1 VSAVELG
8 AVANRL
14 FEGFLAPL
22 VLGGEVSPSR
32 PVGARAAL
40 AMGRERVVADSDL
53 LARVQL
59 ARMRVARRLVPVDRL
74 PEPTEPEWA
83 LGAALHDLV
92 QAAHPAFDAAFRRGG
107 PPRIL
112 DLVDATT
119 ERVPAPRN
127 VGESLSRHTWFSR
140 LLELKRTDT
149 VVRWWVGSRTFLG
162 ETPPARLSAW
172 PELRRVNVEKT
183 ARTIMDLPGAG
194 GFVDAARFGA
204 TLSGLLARTPL
215 TDLAT
220 CFRPVPVFAWGSESL
235 GLVGTGP
242 GRSLAARALA
252 LAPRQDTDAALGRAT
267 RALIDGGAF
276 GAAAI
281 AIDLLAERALS
292 HAELA
297 DPEKGR
303 DGRRSEAR
311 ELATAGTDDATYARS
326 VGALVACAELRS
338 PTSPF
343 SERDRVELL
352 ARLAPLASSPVA
364 RAVHVAL
371 TAPNPRR
378 AAETPGPPGPGAPR
392 RRATSSY

>member
-1 VSAVELG
+1 VSALDLG
-8 AVANRL
+8 TVANRL

-22 VLGGEVSPSR
+22 VLGGEVSPGR
-32 PVGARAAL
+32 PVGARA
-40 AMGRERVVADSDL
+40 
-53 LARVQL
+53 
-59 ARMRVARRLVPVDRL
+59 ARRLVPVDRL

-83 LGAALHDLV
+83 LAAALHDLV

-112 DLVDATT
+112 DLVDATI
-119 ERVPAPRN
+119 ERVPSPRN

-140 LLELKRTDT
+140 LLELRRIDT

-162 ETPPARLSAW
+162 EAPPARLSAW
-172 PELRRVNVEKT
+172 PELRRVNVERT
-183 ARTIMDLPGAG
+183 ARAIMDLPGAG
-194 GFVDAARFGA
+194 GAVDAARFGA

-220 CFRPVPVFAWGSESL
+220 CSRATPVFAWGSESL

-252 LAPRQDTDAALGRAT
+252 LAPRHATDAALGRAT
-267 RALIDGGAF
+267 RALVEGGAF

-292 HAELA
+292 HAELG
-297 DPEKGR
+297 DPEEGR
-303 DGRRSEAR
+303 DGKRSEAR
-311 ELATAGTDDATYARS
+311 ELTTAGTDDATYARS
-326 VGALVACAELRS
+326 VGALVACASLRS
-338 PTSPF
+338 PNSPF
-343 SERDRVELL
+343 SERDRADLL
-352 ARLAPLASSPVA
+352 TRLAPLASSPSA
-364 RAVHVAL
+364 RAVQVAL
-371 TAPNPRR
+371 TTPNPG
-378 AAETPGPPGPGAPR
+378 AAENPGQPGPGSPQ